1 MIWWLVG
8 IAFVLVVLAAL
19 GTPLWIVGLIAVG
32 LLLFALAGLFW
43 LLSDPAPP
51 LEDSQG

>member
-8 IAFVLVVLAAL
+8 A
-19 GTPLWIVGLIAVG
+19 IAVA

-51 LEDSQG
+51 LKDSQG